1 MRKTFEVREGN
12 IVDKMIFLENYL
24 ELHLK
29 EKREF
34 FVNSSYEMRSLEINL
49 EKLFKTHGFDQ
60 ENFKMLIEKS
70 KNLIKVTT
78 IL

>member
-1 MRKTFEVREGN
+1 VRKTFEVREGN

-29 EKREF
+29 EKKEF
-34 FVNSSYEMRSLEINL
+34 FVNSTYEMRSLEINL
-49 EKLFKTHGFDQ
+49 EKLFKTNGFDQ

>member
-1 MRKTFEVREGN
+1 VRKTFEVREGN